1 MRALNTF
8 KWNITFSNGLL
19 EMIVTVRAKNSTE
32 ARAEAEKTLA
42 NDHSNNFKIT
52 KVRRV
57 T

>member
-8 KWNITFSNGLL
+8 KWNVTFSNG
-19 EMIVTVRAKNSTE
+19 MVVTVRAKNSTE

-42 NDHSNNFKIT
+42 NDRSNTFKIT